1 MACRRVG
8 EYAARQRTDI
18 GGPTGRRHAHSASR
32 IQPFGDQ
39 GAQPTMDIDDAP
51 ADQVPLSVGN
61 MLCYE
66 SVPVAEPDLTF

>member
-1 MACRRVG
+1 
-8 EYAARQRTDI
+8 
-18 GGPTGRRHAHSASR
+18 
-32 IQPFGDQ
+32 
-39 GAQPTMDIDDAP
+39 MDIDDAP